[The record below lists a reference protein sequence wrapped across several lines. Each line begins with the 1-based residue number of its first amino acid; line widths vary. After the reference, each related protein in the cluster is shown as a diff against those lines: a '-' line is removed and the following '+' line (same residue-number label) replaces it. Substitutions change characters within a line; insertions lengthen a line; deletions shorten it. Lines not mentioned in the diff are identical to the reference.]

1 MQYFFILGSN
11 PVLSAAEIMALLPGA
26 NVTVTELYKHALL
39 AESEL
44 AVDTP
49 MLMSRLGGTI
59 KIGKIFT
66 EEEPLNPEEAIKI
79 MVSYLLAKGG
89 SGRTMDFGFSI
100 YALERDMP
108 MQRAAETSNAM
119 RNVGLEVKRRLKEA
133 GTSARWVKA
142 QVGPALTSV
151 VVAKNRL
158 IENGAEF
165 VVFVKEGKMRIGV
178 TELVQPFEDFSEADY
193 GRPSRDTLQG
203 MLPPKLARIMINM
216 IHVSRPM
223 MEVTLM
229 DPFCGSGTVV
239 TEALRM
245 GFDWVYGSDKNPA
258 AIDGTSQNIKWAQ
271 EQGLVQS
278 IDHVTVFTS
287 DARDISK
294 QIPDNQLDAIVT
306 EPYLGPPRT
315 GLEKRGEIQRQ
326 LGELQK
332 LYYECLSSWR
342 RALKNGSP
350 VVMALPVYIMGMEKH
365 GIIASEFEKIG
376 YVTESLLPARLLQ
389 RIGVPETRNRGLLYG
404 RNDQHV
410 WREIVR
416 LRLKKD

>member
-26 NVTVTELYKHALL
+26 NVTVTELYKQALL

-49 MLMSRLGGTI
+49 ALMARLGGTI

-66 EEEPLNPEEAIKI
+66 EEQPLNADAAIDI
-79 MVSYLLAKGG
+79 MVSFLTAKAG
-89 SGRTMDFGFSI
+89 SGKTMDFGFSI
-100 YALERDMP
+100 YALEKDTP
-108 MQRAAETSNAM
+108 MQRAAETSNVLK
-119 RNVGLEVKRRLKEA
+119 NVGLEVKRRMKES
-133 GTSARWVKA
+133 GQSVRWVKA

-165 VVFVKEGKMRIGV
+165 VIFIKDGKMRIGV
-178 TELVQPFEDFSEADY
+178 TDLVQPFEDFSETDF
-193 GRPSRDTLQG
+193 GRPSRDTIQG

-223 MEVTLM
+223 MEVALM

-258 AIDGTSQNIKWAQ
+258 AVDSTSQNIKWLH
-271 EQGLVQS
+271 EQGHVQS
-278 IDHVTVFTS
+278 IDHVTVFAS
-287 DARDISK
+287 DAREIGK
-294 QIPDNQLDAIVT
+294 QIPDDQLDAIVT

-315 GLEKRGEIQRQ
+315 GYEMRGEIQRQ
-326 LGELQK
+326 LLELEN
-332 LYYECLSSWR
+332 LYYESLAAWR
-342 RALKNGSP
+342 RVLKNGAP
-350 VVMALPVYIMGMEKH
+350 VVMALPVYIVGMEKH
-365 GIIASEFEKIG
+365 GVNASRFEKLG
-376 YVTESLLPARLLQ
+376 YVAEPLLPSRLLA
-389 RIGVPETRNRGLLYG
+389 RIGVPETSNHGLRYG

-416 LRLKKD
+416 LRLTK